1 MNKAILFGVLLLTL
15 VSTNLYSQQV
25 KGKDGIIT
33 NPESMPCTYLGETV
47 RLSTLPIDTTLNL
60 PITKH
65 PKIGY
70 HDKDDW
76 FVNPTVNPNALP
88 KNGDPILQRDYNT
101 TQHRSTQVGNWEGI
115 PTNTNP
121 GDPTADVGPNHVV
134 QMMNGS
140 SGARV
145 QIWDKSGNTLAGPIN
160 FSTLASGSWSGLGDP
175 IVIYDERADR
185 WILTEFCNG
194 CNNMYIAISTTGDPT
209 GTYNTFSVTANSF
222 PDYPKYSIWDDS
234 YLITANEGTTTSSVY
249 ILDRTSMLSGGSPN
263 AQRFTVPRF
272 GTIGFQATTP
282 VSLMGTVPSGS
293 PALLMRMRDDAWS
306 GSASDALEIWELDI
320 DWSNPTAAT
329 LAQTHTLPVS
339 PFESELCGYTS
350 FSCIPQPG
358 GNDLDPLRE
367 LLMNRIMYRNFG
379 SYEALVCAHV
389 TDVDGSD
396 HAGIRWYELR
406 KSGGS
411 WSIYQEG
418 TYSPDSENRWMPTIG
433 LAASGNI
440 GLAYNVSSTSTHP
453 EIRYT
458 GRKECD
464 PLGVMTETEVILV
477 DGTAVNNSNRWG
489 DYNQMGV
496 DPSDGETFWFT
507 ATYNPTTQAKSRIG
521 AFNID
526 PCNPQVQFDNSTY
539 SVNESDANTV
549 SGCLDYYT
557 LDVPISIGIDPSQ
570 PADITINVTG
580 GTATQNVDYTISNTS
595 FTLDGSTLTGSAQII
610 IYNDNN
616 TEGNET
622 ITLDYTLN
630 ANGGDAVA
638 GSINQTVTITIIDDD
653 FDPSSMAGTTATI
666 YSEDFES
673 GWGAVTTNNVS
684 GNTPFQLGNTGN
696 TPNGAYSIP
705 TDNTTEFAWIDDDD
719 CNCDQNEVYLYLP
732 TQDLTN
738 YLSAT
743 LTFDSYF
750 EDNTYN
756 SVNEDADLIVSLD
769 GGSTFSTVGALTAS
783 GIDVSWTAQTFD
795 VSAYVGNSDVIF
807 AILYSDGGGW
817 LYGCSVDNFVL
828 TGDLPVDIQTAVN
841 TSSGMTGNL
850 GPNETVH
857 FYDPT
862 SGDVMLS
869 IDNTSSFDYGCVT
882 VEVDRDGTSPTALQF
897 ASTNVSDYLHGKT
910 YQITTTNNSASGTY
924 DITLYYKEAE
934 VSAWESITGNSR
946 NDLEIVKVEDDQI
959 NAVTPANY
967 SSYTIENI
975 AATLG
980 TFNSDVTI
988 TSSYSTGFGGTTNI
1002 SGFGAGIYNVSTTIV
1017 THTAT
1022 GSDPQCNGASSGSI
1036 SFSASGGT
1044 SPYEYSV
1051 DGGTTWSTSNPITGL
1066 TSGTYSTVVRDAGM
1080 NQSTP
1085 VSVTLTDPSAISMS
1099 SSASNPNCSTGT
1111 GSITITA
1118 SGGTGTLQYSIDGG
1132 SSFQTGGSFTGL
1144 SSGTYNLVV
1153 EDANGCQVT
1162 GSENIS
1168 IPTAISISTS
1178 STNATCGN
1186 ADGTITITASGGTGS
1201 LQYSIDGGS
1210 SFQSTGNFTGL
1221 SANTYNI
1228 VVEDA
1233 NGCQATTI
1241 ETVANT
1247 SGPNISNVTTN
1258 DVTCS
1263 GGSDG
1268 AISIWATGTATLQYS
1283 IDGGSTLQT
1292 SNSFN
1297 GLSAG
1302 SYSII
1307 VEDGNGCQ
1315 SSTSATLNEPAA
1327 ISVSTSTTVEN
1338 CGNSDGT
1345 ISVSAS
1351 GGTGTLLYSINGGS
1365 SFQSSG
1371 NFTGLSSGSYNIVV
1385 EDANGCQGSS
1395 TANVGINNG
1404 PTISSVTDTDITCF
1418 GGNDG
1423 TISFTANGTGTL
1435 QYSINGGSTWQTSNT
1450 FTNLTA
1456 GTYNLYLQDGVGCTL
1471 NVGTLTL
1478 TQPSQITYTA
1488 SSSPASCGNSDGTL
1502 TLNASGG
1509 TGSLQYSVDGGTSF
1523 QSNGNFSSL
1532 SSGSYNVVIM
1542 DASSCQITGTELIG
1556 TVSGPTI
1563 NTETATDVSCN
1574 GDSDGSIN
1582 ISASGTATLEYSID
1596 GGTTFQTSSSF
1607 SGLPAGNYDVVVKD
1621 GNGCLTTGSILTIN
1635 EPSVISYTASI
1646 NDAAC
1651 GGNDGDIALTG
1662 SGGTGPYQ
1670 YSIDGG
1676 STFQSSGTFTSLSSG
1691 TYNIM
1696 IEDANGCTTSSTE
1709 SVGSTSGPS
1718 ISSETANDAS
1728 CNSAADGTISI
1739 SATGVAT
1746 LQYSIDGGSTF
1757 QTNGNFTGLP
1767 AGAYNV
1773 VVVDGNSCVTNGS
1786 VLTINE
1792 PSSISYNPT
1801 ITDATCG
1808 NSNGSIVLSGSG
1820 GTGTLL
1826 YSIDGGTTFQTS
1838 GSFNGLS
1845 GGTYSIVIEDA
1856 NSCQITGS
1864 ETLNTTTGPIISG
1877 ESSNDISCNGASD
1890 ASISV
1895 SATGVATL
1903 QYSIN
1908 GGTSYQAT
1916 SSFSG
1921 LNTGSYDIMVQD
1933 GNGCTV
1939 NGSTLTITEPSAI
1952 LFTTSTM
1959 DASCG
1964 SSNGSITVSAT
1975 GGTGTL
1981 QYSID
1986 GGTSFQSNGNFT
1998 GLATGVYNIVVED
2011 ANGCQVTGSEN
2022 IGSTSGPTITNES
2035 YTDVTCN
2042 GADDGSILISATG
2055 SGTLNYSINGGTTF
2069 STSGIFTGL
2078 PSGTYNIVVR
2088 DGNGCITNGSTFN
2101 IIEPSVITVSVSTID
2116 ATCGVSD
2123 GEISLSASGGT
2134 SSFQYSIDGG
2144 MTFQSGN
2151 SFTGIGTGS
2160 YNVVVE
2166 DANGCVGTGTA
2177 NVNSVPGPS
2186 IMSSAA
2192 NDISCYGNTDGSVTI
2207 VASGASPLSYSID
2220 GSVTFQSSGT
2230 FSGLSGGTYVVNVQD
2245 GNGCITNSS
2254 NLTINEPSAI
2264 AISNSTTNATCGNN
2278 DGSITLAATGG
2289 TGSLQYSI
2297 DGGSSFQSG
2306 GSFLSIPAGV
2316 YSIVVEDANSC
2327 QSSSTVTIVNTDGP
2341 IISDLEVIDES
2352 CYGLNDGSVE
2362 VFASGVAPLTYSFNN
2377 GVFQS
2382 SPILSG
2388 TTGTITIDIQDGNGC
2403 ILSSIAVIDSAEA
2416 INLNSS
2422 SLNASCGQDNGS
2434 ATVMASGG
2442 TGAYTYQWNDNQFQ
2456 TNNVAINLAAGSYAV
2471 VVTDDNGCVDST
2483 TVVINS
2489 GSTMVV
2495 NVDVT
2500 HESCP
2505 GEEDGI
2511 IATSVTG
2518 GQTPY
2523 AYSWSNGDSTAV
2535 IENLSV
2541 GDYTLTVS
2549 DADACI
2555 VTLIIP
2561 IENEGG
2567 DCIHIPTAIS
2577 PNGDGANDTWV
2588 IGGLEEYPEAIVE
2601 IYNRWGSLLYST
2613 NNYQNDWDGTYEGE
2627 NVSAGVYYYV
2637 IKITEETSYTGS
2649 ITVIR

>member
-1 MNKAILFGVLLLTL
+1 MNKAILFGVFLLTL
-15 VSTNLYSQQV
+15 VSTNLYSQQI

-33 NPESMPCTYLGETV
+33 NPESMPCSYLGETV
-47 RLSTLPIDTTLNL
+47 RLSSLPVDTTLDL

-88 KNGDPILQRDYNT
+88 KNGDPILQKDYNT

-249 ILDRTSMLSGGSPN
+249 ILDRAAMLSGGSPN

-282 VSLMGTVPSGS
+282 VSLMGTTPSGS

-350 FSCIPQPG
+350 FSCIPQPS

-549 SGCLDYYT
+549 SGCLDYYI
-557 LDVPISIGIDPSQ
+557 LDIPISIGIDPSQ
-570 PADITINVTG
+570 PADITINITG

-638 GSINQTVTITIIDDD
+638 GSINQTVTITIVDDD
-653 FDPSSMAGTTATI
+653 LAPSSMSGTTITI

-719 CNCDQNEVYLYLP
+719 CNCNQNEVYLYLP

-783 GIDVSWTAQTFD
+783 GIDVSWTTQTFD
-795 VSAYVGNSDVIF
+795 VSAYVGNPDVIF

-817 LYGCSVDNFVL
+817 LYGCSVDNFAL
-828 TGDLPVDIQTAVN
+828 TGDLPIDIQTAIN

-850 GPNETVH
+850 GPNETVY

-897 ASTNVSDYLHGKT
+897 ASTNVADYLHGKT
-910 YQITTTNNSASGTY
+910 YKITTTNNSTSGTY

-946 NDLEIVKVEDDQI
+946 NNLEIVKVEDDQI

-975 AATLG
+975 TATLG
-980 TFNSDVTI
+980 TFNSDVTL
-988 TSSYSTGFGGTTNI
+988 TSSYSTGFGGTTSI
-1002 SGFGAGIYNVSTTIV
+1002 SGFGAGIYNVPTTTV

-1022 GSDPQCNGASSGSI
+1022 GSDPQCNSASSGSI

-1085 VSVTLTDPSAISMS
+1085 VSVTLTDPSAITMS

-1132 SSFQTGGSFTGL
+1132 STFQAGGSFTSL
-1144 SSGTYNLVV
+1144 SSGTYSIVV

-1162 GSENIS
+1162 GSENIT
-1168 IPTAISISTS
+1168 IPTAISI
-1178 STNATCGN
+1178 
-1186 ADGTITITASGGTGS
+1186 
-1201 LQYSIDGGS
+1201 
-1210 SFQSTGNFTGL
+1210 
-1221 SANTYNI
+1221 
-1228 VVEDA
+1228 
-1233 NGCQATTI
+1233 
-1241 ETVANT
+1241 
-1247 SGPNISNVTTN
+1247 
-1258 DVTCS
+1258 
-1263 GGSDG
+1263 
-1268 AISIWATGTATLQYS
+1268 
-1283 IDGGSTLQT
+1283 
-1292 SNSFN
+1292 
-1297 GLSAG
+1297 
-1302 SYSII
+1302 
-1307 VEDGNGCQ
+1307 
-1315 SSTSATLNEPAA
+1315 
-1327 ISVSTSTTVEN
+1327 STSTTVEN
-1338 CGNSDGT
+1338 CGNVDGSIT
-1345 ISVSAS
+1345 ISAS
-1351 GGTGTLLYSINGGS
+1351 GGTGTLQYSINGGT

-1371 NFTGLSSGSYNIVV
+1371 NFTGLSSGSYNIIV

-1418 GGNDG
+1418 GGSNG
-1423 TISFTANGTGTL
+1423 AISFTANGTGTL
-1435 QYSINGGSTWQTSNT
+1435 QYSINGGSSWQTSNS

-1456 GTYNLYLQDGVGCTL
+1456 STYNLYLQDGAGCTL

-1478 TQPSQITYTA
+1478 TQPSQITYT
-1488 SSSPASCGNSDGTL
+1488 STSSPASCGNSDGTL

-1509 TGSLQYSVDGGTSF
+1509 TGTLQYSIDGGTSF
-1523 QSNGNFSSL
+1523 QSNGNFSAL
-1532 SSGSYNVVIM
+1532 SSGSYTVVII
-1542 DASSCQITGTELIG
+1542 DASNCQITGTESIG
-1556 TVSGPTI
+1556 TISGPTI
-1563 NTETATDVSCN
+1563 STESTTDVNCN

-1596 GGTTFQTSSSF
+1596 GGTSFQTSNSF
-1607 SGLPAGNYDVVVKD
+1607 SGLSAGNYDVVVKD
-1621 GNGCLTTGSILTIN
+1621 GNGCLTTGSTLTIN

-1646 NDAAC
+1646 NDASC

-1662 SGGTGPYQ
+1662 SGGTGSYQ

-1676 STFQSSGTFTSLSSG
+1676 SAFQSSGTFTSLSSG
-1691 TYNIM
+1691 TYNIV
-1696 IEDANGCTTSSTE
+1696 IEDANGCSTSNTE

-1718 ISSETANDAS
+1718 ITSETNNDATCYGS
-1728 CNSAADGTISI
+1728 NDGAISI

-1757 QTNGNFTGLP
+1757 QSNGNFTGLS
-1767 AGAYNV
+1767 AGTYNV

-1792 PSSISYNPT
+1792 PSAISYNPT

-1808 NSNGSIVLSGSG
+1808 NSNGSIELSGSG
-1820 GTGTLL
+1820 GTGTLQ
-1826 YSIDGGTTFQTS
+1826 YSIDGGSTFQSSDT
-1838 GSFNGLS
+1838 FNSLP
-1845 GGTYSIVIEDA
+1845 GGTYNIVIEDA
-1856 NSCQITGS
+1856 SGCQINGS
-1864 ETLNTTTGPIISG
+1864 ETVNTATGPIISA

-1890 ASISV
+1890 GSISI

-1908 GGTSYQAT
+1908 GGTSYQTT

-1933 GNGCTV
+1933 GNGCST
-1939 NGSTLTITEPSAI
+1939 NGSTVTITEPSVI

-1964 SSNGSITVSAT
+1964 SSNGSITISAT

-1986 GGTSFQSNGNFT
+1986 GGTSFQSSGNFT
-1998 GLATGVYNIVVED
+1998 GLTTGPYSIVVED

-2022 IGSTSGPTITNES
+2022 IGSTSGPTITSES

-2069 STSGIFTGL
+2069 STSGIFTSL

-2101 IIEPSVITVSVSTID
+2101 IIEPSVITVSISTVD
-2116 ATCGVSD
+2116 ATCGVND

-2134 SSFQYSIDGG
+2134 GSLQYSIDGG
-2144 MTFQSGN
+2144 TTFQSGN
-2151 SFTGIGTGS
+2151 SFAGIGTGS
-2160 YNVVVE
+2160 YSVVVE
-2166 DANGCVGTGTA
+2166 DVNGCMGTGTA

-2264 AISNSTTNATCGNN
+2264 AISNATTNATCGNN
-2278 DGSITLAATGG
+2278 DGSIILTATGG

-2306 GSFLSIPAGV
+2306 GSFLSIPAGI
-2316 YSIVVEDANSC
+2316 YSIVVEDANGC

-2341 IISDLEVIDES
+2341 IISDIEIIDES
-2352 CYGLNDGSVE
+2352 CFGLNDGSIE
-2362 VFASGVAPLTYSFNN
+2362 VFASGAAPLTYSFNS
-2377 GVFQS
+2377 GVFQNS
-2382 SPILSG
+2382 SVLSG
-2388 TTGTITIDIQDGNGC
+2388 ITGTITIDIQDGNGC
-2403 ILSSIAVIDSAEA
+2403 ILSSSAVVDSAAA
-2416 INLNSS
+2416 INLNNS
-2422 SLNASCGQDNGS
+2422 SLDASCGNDNGS
-2434 ATVMASGG
+2434 ATVIATGG
-2442 TGAYTYQWNDNQFQ
+2442 TGSYSYQWNDNQFQ
-2456 TNNVAINLAAGSYAV
+2456 TNNVAINLAAGSYQV
-2471 VVTDDNGCVDST
+2471 IVTDDNGCMDST
-2483 TVVINS
+2483 TAIINS
-2489 GSTMVV
+2489 SSTMIV

-2588 IGGLEEYPEAIVE
+2588 IGGLEDYPEAVIE
-2601 IYNRWGSLLYST
+2601 IYNRWGSLLYTAS
-2613 NNYQNDWDGTYEGE
+2613 NYQNDWDGTYEGE

-2637 IKITEETSYTGS
+2637 IKLNEDISYTGS